1 VAVEGPV
8 VGGGAA
14 VGGEAAVGGAA
25 ARGEAAPGG
34 AAGTRAFTGIVAVLR
49 HPRCLNCHTTTAFPR
64 QGDDRHPHVNLV
76 RRGPD
81 DRGVPGQRCGTCHQA
96 ENNPASGVPGKPDW
110 HLAPLAMGW
119 EGLSDA
125 QLCRALKD
133 PRRNGGRDLRAL
145 AEHLERDPL
154 VAYGWDPGAGRQPVP
169 IPREE
174 LAMLMAA
181 WAGAG
186 APCPSAGTAAE

>member
-1 VAVEGPV
+1 VAAPRAEPEG
-8 VGGGAA
+8 GS
-14 VGGEAAVGGAA
+14 
-25 ARGEAAPGG
+25 AAPGG
-34 AAGTRAFTGIVAVLR
+34 AAGTRAFARIAAVLR
-49 HPRCLNCHTTTAFPR
+49 HPRCLNCHTATAFPR

-96 ENNPASGVPGKPDW
+96 ENNPSSGVPGKPNW

-119 EGLSDA
+119 EGLTDA

-133 PRRNGGRDLRAL
+133 PRRNGGRHLRAL

-174 LAMLMAA
+174 LARLMAA

-186 APCPSAGTAAE
+186 APCPSPGTAAE